1 MAELATIARPY
12 AEAAFGLA
20 RDERALPAWSEML
33 RFASTIVTDP
43 RVTKALDNPRLD
55 NAAKESLLLS
65 IGGDRFGAQARNF
78 IHVLVEGE
86 RVSLLPQIAE
96 MFETLK
102 NDAEATATATIE
114 SAMELTEV
122 QVAELKA
129 ALEKRF
135 GRKIETTVTVN
146 PDLIGGARVTVGD
159 AVLDGSVQAKL
170 AAMHRRELQRIGPIL
185 NAFFAELSR
194 PPRDDE
200 R

>member
-12 AEAAFGLA
+12 AEAAFELA
-20 RDERALPAWSEML
+20 RDEQALPAWSDML
-33 RFASTIVTDP
+33 RFAATIVTDP
-43 RVTKALDNPRLD
+43 RVAQALDNPRLD

-65 IGGDRFGAQARNF
+65 IAADRFNAQARNF

-86 RVSLLPQIAE
+86 RVTLLPQIAA

-102 NDAEATATATIE
+102 DDAEATAKATIE
-114 SAMELTEV
+114 SAFELTDA
-122 QVAELKA
+122 QIAELKA

-146 PDLIGGARVTVGD
+146 PHLIGGARVTVGD

-170 AAMHRRELQRIGPIL
+170 AAMHTQLR
-185 NAFFAELSR
+185 A
-194 PPRDDE
+194 
-200 R
+200 